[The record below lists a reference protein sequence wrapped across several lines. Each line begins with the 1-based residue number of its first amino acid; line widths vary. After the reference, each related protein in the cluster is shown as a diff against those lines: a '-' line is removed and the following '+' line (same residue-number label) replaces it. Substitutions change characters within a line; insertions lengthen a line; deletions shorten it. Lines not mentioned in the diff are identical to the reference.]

1 MTRETKVG
9 LIVGLG
15 FIVVFA
21 VILSHK
27 GGQPRAT
34 GTGDLGPLVDASP
47 RVTGSS
53 ESSRNRSQHPG
64 VTGTPRSDTRGPGHT
79 TPVVGGGSRP
89 QPGTSEPRVE
99 LPKSLTGTEAPSTP
113 APAAQPG
120 GGRTHVPLPEMPGK
134 GQADRGSEA
143 LSPSLKTWLD
153 ESPNKTDA
161 DADRMGATARR
172 TAPPV
177 AAPAPPPAPE
187 VKPAAPAPRET
198 KPAPTSVEPATEPKP
213 RIKQEYIV
221 KKGETLTRIAQSVY
235 GKGTP
240 REVEAIMKANRKE
253 VPDAKRIRAGAKL
266 IIPELPDG
274 QFEAATFPPSKTD
287 SSPPAQIALVTPS
300 AGPGPET
307 KESRGEQTAGT
318 AKDTKAAG
326 ASREGKEANGGSDK
340 PEKLEKSSN
349 WRWYTV
355 QEGETL
361 AGIARKHLGS
371 ADRWKEIVELNKGR
385 FRDPARV
392 PAGAKI
398 KLPSQIAG
406 LSKL

>member
-47 RVTGSS
+47 RPTGPS
-53 ESSRNRSQHPG
+53 EGSRNRIQHPG
-64 VTGTPRSDTRGPGHT
+64 TTGAPRNDTRGPGNAS
-79 TPVVGGGSRP
+79 PAAGGNARP
-89 QPGTSEPRVE
+89 QPGTPEIRVE
-99 LPKSLTGTEAPSTP
+99 PPKSLTGTEAPSVPSPT
-113 APAAQPG
+113 AQPAG
-120 GGRTHVPLPEMPGK
+120 GKTHVPLPEMPGK

-153 ESPNKTDA
+153 ESPNKTEP

-187 VKPAAPAPRET
+187 VKPAAPAPRGAE
-198 KPAPTSVEPATEPKP
+198 PAPTSVEPATEPKP

-266 IIPELPDG
+266 VIPELPDG
-274 QFEAATFPPSKTD
+274 QFEAATFPPSKTNA
-287 SSPPAQIALVTPS
+287 SPPAQIALVTPS
-300 AGPGPET
+300 AGSGPET
-307 KESRGEQTAGT
+307 KEPKEDQTAKT
-318 AKDTKAAG
+318 AKDTKAA
-326 ASREGKEANGGSDK
+326 ATPREGKEANGASDK
-340 PEKLEKSSN
+340 PEKLDKSSN

-371 ADRWKEIVELNKGR
+371 ADRWKEIAELNKGR
-385 FRDPARV
+385 FRDPMRV

-406 LSKL
+406 LSRL